1 MTPPT
6 PIPLL
11 ARIREA
17 HPEWLDRVAHESH
30 ADALQRPAFRIL
42 LPSADRRPDVEIAF
56 HETEALVRVGLHEQ
70 LFVWSSEEAD
80 EAVEEVIGYVE
91 RITRSDLSASGLR
104 RGLETLTDEQRELL
118 ARVDR
123 RLRERGAVS
132 EIEVRGPAR
141 EPHGELRLLLPPER
155 RLEVTIRIG
164 TDGLEL
170 DADGAVL
177 RVDRVDFG
185 DDGPTWLD
193 GCGAL
198 FRRLL
203 AHDLTLRTRRTLTGR
218 RVGAIH
224 VPTGEEEGFWSGELL
239 ACLGLGRTRTVP
251 RWWSAE

>member
-1 MTPPT
+1 MTPSAPT
-6 PIPLL
+6 PLL
-11 ARIREA
+11 ARIREV
-17 HPEWLDRVAHESH
+17 HPEWLEHLVHGPH
-30 ADALQRPAFRIL
+30 ADRRQGHRFRIL
-42 LPSADRRPDVEIAF
+42 LPSPDRRPEVEISF
-56 HETEALVRVGLHEQ
+56 DETEALVRVGLHEQ
-70 LFVWSSEEAD
+70 LFGWPPVEAD

-91 RITRSDLSASGLR
+91 EITRSDLSASGLG
-104 RGLETLTDEQRELL
+104 RGLETLIDEQRKLL
-118 ARVDR
+118 NEVDR

-164 TDGLEL
+164 ADALEL

-193 GCGAL
+193 ACKAL

-224 VPTGEEEGFWSGELL
+224 VPTGEGEGFWSGELL